1 MRRRHGKR
9 RNRKVSG
16 GDAVRNHRIGISV
29 NNVELSRLE
38 RRANKANMTLSRYC
52 REQALEREVREADK
66 AALSYLLEQ
75 KNNLGKIGSNIN
87 QIAHA
92 LNANR
97 MSYVTAEKLMEEA
110 NKLMKSINTEIERL

>member
-29 NNVELSRLE
+29 NNAELSRLE
-38 RRANKANMTLSRYC
+38 IRANKANMTLSRYC
-52 REQALEREVREADK
+52 REQALEREVCEADK
-66 AALSYLLEQ
+66 AVLSYLLEQ

>member
-9 RNRKVSG
+9 RDGKVSG
-16 GDAVRNHRIGISV
+16 CDAVRKHRIGISV
-29 NNVELSRLE
+29 NNAELSRLE

-52 REQALEREVREADK
+52 REQALEREVYEADK
-66 AALSYLLEQ
+66 AGLAYLLQQ
-75 KNNLGKIGSNIN
+75 KNNLSKIGSNIN

-92 LNANR
+92 LNASR

>member
-1 MRRRHGKR
+1 M
-9 RNRKVSG
+9 
-16 GDAVRNHRIGISV
+16 RNHRIGISV

-52 REQALEREVREADK
+52 REQALEGEVREADK

>member
-16 GDAVRNHRIGISV
+16 GDAVRSHRIGISV

-52 REQALEREVREADK
+52 REQALEREVCEADK

>member
-9 RNRKVSG
+9 RNGKVSG
-16 GDAVRNHRIGISV
+16 GDAVRKHRIGISV
-29 NNVELSRLE
+29 NNAELSRLE
-38 RRANKANMTLSRYC
+38 RRAKKANMTLSRYC
-52 REQALEREVREADK
+52 REQALGREVREVDK
-66 AALSYLLEQ
+66 AVLSDLLEQ

-97 MSYVTAEKLMEEA
+97 MSYATAEQLMEEA
-110 NKLMKSINTEIERL
+110 NKLMKSINTEIDRL

>member
-29 NNVELSRLE
+29 NNAELSRLE

-66 AALSYLLEQ
+66 AVLSYLLEQ

>member
-52 REQALEREVREADK
+52 REQALEREVCEADK

-110 NKLMKSINTEIERL
+110 NKLMKLINTEIERL

>member
-52 REQALEREVREADK
+52 REQALEREVCEADK

-87 QIAHA
+87 QVAHA

>member
-9 RNRKVSG
+9 RNGKVSG
-16 GDAVRNHRIGISV
+16 GDAVRKHRIGISV
-29 NNVELSRLE
+29 NNAELSRLE
-38 RRANKANMTLSRYC
+38 RRAKKANMTLSRYC
-52 REQALEREVREADK
+52 REQTLGREVREVDK
-66 AALSYLLEQ
+66 AVLSDLLEQ

-97 MSYVTAEKLMEEA
+97 MSYATAEQLMEEA
-110 NKLMKSINTEIERL
+110 NKLMKSINTEIDRL

>member
-9 RNRKVSG
+9 RNGKVSG
-16 GDAVRNHRIGISV
+16 GDAVRKHRIGISV
-29 NNVELSRLE
+29 NNAELSRLE
-38 RRANKANMTLSRYC
+38 RQAKKANMTLSRYC
-52 REQALEREVREADK
+52 REQALGREVREVDK
-66 AALSYLLEQ
+66 AVLSDLLEQ

-97 MSYVTAEKLMEEA
+97 MSYATAEQLMEEA
-110 NKLMKSINTEIERL
+110 NKLMKSINTEIDRL

>member
-52 REQALEREVREADK
+52 REQALEREVCEADK

-87 QIAHA
+87 QIAYA

>member
-16 GDAVRNHRIGISV
+16 GDSVRKYRIGISV
-29 NNVELSRLE
+29 NKTERSRLE
-38 RRANKANMTLSRYC
+38 RRAEKANMTLSRYC

-66 AALSYLLEQ
+66 AVIAYLLEQ

>member
-29 NNVELSRLE
+29 NNVELNRLE

-66 AALSYLLEQ
+66 AVLSYLLEQ

>member
-52 REQALEREVREADK
+52 REQALGREVCEADK

>member
-1 MRRRHGKR
+1 MRRRHEKR
-9 RNRKVSG
+9 KRKVSG
-16 GDAVRNHRIGISV
+16 GDSVRKYRIGISV
-29 NNVELSRLE
+29 NKTERSRLE
-38 RRANKANMTLSRYC
+38 RRAEKANMTLSRYC

-66 AALSYLLEQ
+66 AVIAYLLEQ

>member
-29 NNVELSRLE
+29 NNAELSRLE

-52 REQALEREVREADK
+52 REQALEREVCEADK

>member
-1 MRRRHGKR
+1 
-9 RNRKVSG
+9 
-16 GDAVRNHRIGISV
+16 
-29 NNVELSRLE
+29 
-38 RRANKANMTLSRYC
+38 MTLSRYC

-66 AALSYLLEQ
+66 AVLSYLLEQ

>member
-52 REQALEREVREADK
+52 REQALEREVCEADK

>member
-66 AALSYLLEQ
+66 AVLSYLLEQ

>member
-29 NNVELSRLE
+29 NNLELSRLE

-52 REQALEREVREADK
+52 REQALEREVCEADK

>member
-52 REQALEREVREADK
+52 REQALERDVCEADK

>member
-16 GDAVRNHRIGISV
+16 GDAVRKYRIGISV
-29 NNVELSRLE
+29 NNAEWSRLE
-38 RRANKANMTLSRYC
+38 RQAERADMTLSRYC
-52 REQALEREVREADK
+52 REQALGQEVREADK
-66 AALSYLLEQ
+66 AVIAYLLEQ

-97 MSYVTAEKLMEEA
+97 MSYATAEKLMEEA

>member
-1 MRRRHGKR
+1 M
-9 RNRKVSG
+9 
-16 GDAVRNHRIGISV
+16 RNHRIGISV

-52 REQALEREVREADK
+52 REQALERDVCEADK

>member
-52 REQALEREVREADK
+52 REQALEREVCEADK

-97 MSYVTAEKLMEEA
+97 MSYVTAEKLMKEA

>member
-16 GDAVRNHRIGISV
+16 GDTVRNHRIGISV

-52 REQALEREVREADK
+52 REQALEREVCEADK

>member
-9 RNRKVSG
+9 RNTKVSG
-16 GDAVRNHRIGISV
+16 GDSVRKHRIGISV
-29 NNVELSRLE
+29 NNAELSRLE

-66 AALSYLLEQ
+66 AVLSYLLEQ

-97 MSYVTAEKLMEEA
+97 MSYVTAEKLMEEV